1 MKPEHNYAHNLFC
14 PLVNFEQILQF
25 ERTEDHANALWNIL
39 LYDYSHSQL
48 NKAF

>member
-14 PLVNFEQILQF
+14 PLVNFEQILHSLNAPKNMQMRF
-25 ERTEDHANALWNIL
+25 EIFYCMIT
-39 LYDYSHSQL
+39 HSQL